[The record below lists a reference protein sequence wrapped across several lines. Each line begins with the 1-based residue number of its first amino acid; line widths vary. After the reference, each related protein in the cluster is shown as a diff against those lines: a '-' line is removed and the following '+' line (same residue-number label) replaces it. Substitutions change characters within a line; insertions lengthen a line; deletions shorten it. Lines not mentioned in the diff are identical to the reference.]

1 MHCLIKLLCSWKYSL
16 VIWEL
21 CNKLYN
27 TANYTMAST
36 PFLVKLVPWNVYSR
50 HIIWKTQWVDH
61 IPLALPLR
69 YAKST
74 QGKARKGWCLA
85 LSRRI
90 WWLRKL
96 PPSVKRVKHMC
107 MRQRGGWHELHLVLL
122 YNRSSSQD
130 GWHALL
136 PANRK
141 MDREALNAAHDLVR
155 QSRSN
160 AALHRGK
167 DCLLLFLGR

>member
-1 MHCLIKLLCSWKYSL
+1 M
-16 VIWEL
+16 
-21 CNKLYN
+21 
-27 TANYTMAST
+27 
-36 PFLVKLVPWNVYSR
+36 KLVPWSVYSR
-50 HIIWKTQWVDH
+50 HIIWKTQCVDH

-69 YAKST
+69 YAKAT
-74 QGKARKGWCLA
+74 QGKARKGWCLGLA

-90 WWLRKL
+90 WWLRQL

-122 YNRSSSQD
+122 YNHSSSQHPRCRTD

-136 PANRK
+136 PASRK
-141 MDREALNAAHDLVR
+141 MDREARYAAHDLVR

-160 AALHRGK
+160 VALHSSRQRLSSIIPGTLRTYL
-167 DCLLLFLGR
+167 CMM